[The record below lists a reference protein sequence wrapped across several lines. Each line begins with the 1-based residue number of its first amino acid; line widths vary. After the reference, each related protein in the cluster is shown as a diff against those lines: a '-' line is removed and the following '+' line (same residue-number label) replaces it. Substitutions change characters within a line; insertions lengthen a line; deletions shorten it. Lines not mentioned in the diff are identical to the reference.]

1 MLAFLFWG
9 YFCHNGVDRKSQ
21 IVKNMI
27 NENGCTR
34 LDEILGQP
42 HLRLTEAKKDGAI
55 TAKETVLL
63 NNLV

>member
-1 MLAFLFWG
+1 MKWSAVMLAFCLGG

-34 LDEILGQP
+34 LLDSACILS
-42 HLRLTEAKKDGAI
+42 
-55 TAKETVLL
+55 
-63 NNLV
+63 

>member
-9 YFCHNGVDRKSQ
+9 YFCHNGIDRKSQ

-34 LDEILGQP
+34 LLDSACILS
-42 HLRLTEAKKDGAI
+42 
-55 TAKETVLL
+55 
-63 NNLV
+63 